1 MNNSKNLIRRLILEN
16 LSARERYMQA
26 MERDRENAGR
36 HLDDLLAREQG
47 YESGLDKSFEEMV
60 ARIDRENELKDRL
73 NQMAREEV
81 GLSDDY
87 IPSENIEFMHHKNA
101 AEEALSKGD
110 DEEFIKRYRM
120 MVHHGRM
127 FDKSNPDAWKT
138 EPGVDRLIAAMNKLE
153 SQTSLFDLANSP
165 VLRSLGIMENKEI
178 KLSRRKLRLVL
189 EQEAEKAIKLSD
201 KQNTDVA
208 QAADDALVKAGG
220 AADDEI
226 VKQAVKDKTGV
237 DVDDPAD
244 LEGVSRLASG
254 DLVKDDEVKAI
265 AESLVNRRIIKKLI
279 RESLEQRLADLDKF
293 KTTRYAN
300 KYITIKPTKEELT
313 VRMSLIHDDIDKLR
327 HTIKEIIKEM
337 LKEQPDNT

>member
-1 MNNSKNLIRRLILEN
+1 M
-16 LSARERYMQA
+16 
-26 MERDRENAGR
+26 
-36 HLDDLLAREQG
+36 
-47 YESGLDKSFEEMV
+47 
-60 ARIDRENELKDRL
+60 
-73 NQMAREEV
+73 
-81 GLSDDY
+81 
-87 IPSENIEFMHHKNA
+87 
-101 AEEALSKGD
+101 
-110 DEEFIKRYRM
+110 
-120 MVHHGRM
+120 
-127 FDKSNPDAWKT
+127 
-138 EPGVDRLIAAMNKLE
+138 
-153 SQTSLFDLANSP
+153 
-165 VLRSLGIMENKEI
+165 

-279 RESLEQRLADLDKF
+279 RESLEQRLAELDKF

-300 KYITIKPTKEELT
+300 KYIKIKPDELT
-313 VRMSLIHDDIDKLR
+313 VRMSLIHDDIEALR
-327 HTIKEIIKEM
+327 VTIKEIIKEI

>member
-1 MNNSKNLIRRLILEN
+1 
-16 LSARERYMQA
+16 
-26 MERDRENAGR
+26 
-36 HLDDLLAREQG
+36 
-47 YESGLDKSFEEMV
+47 
-60 ARIDRENELKDRL
+60 
-73 NQMAREEV
+73 
-81 GLSDDY
+81 
-87 IPSENIEFMHHKNA
+87 
-101 AEEALSKGD
+101 
-110 DEEFIKRYRM
+110 
-120 MVHHGRM
+120 
-127 FDKSNPDAWKT
+127 KT